1 MKRNQLLVL
10 LLSVASLAIGCKP
23 AAETSTTLENR
34 DETAAQLTKVKTE
47 TREAAQ
53 DMKDYGYTQKSEF
66 VDKMQTQLAQINRDL
81 DDLSAKVEKGSDASK
96 AEAKP
101 RLQAL
106 REQTARLNKQL
117 DGAKTATEST
127 WNDVK
132 AGFKTGYSELKD
144 GFQQARHW
152 VSEKIAP

>member
-1 MKRNQLLVL
+1 MKNKTLVITF
-10 LLSVASLAIGCKP
+10 LSAAAFVVGCNK
-23 AAETSTTLENR
+23 EQTTSQRLDN
-34 DETAAQLTKVKTE
+34 AQEKTK
-47 TREAAQ
+47 EAAQ
-53 DMKDYGYTQKSEF
+53 DMKDYAYAQKSEF